1 MPDEELRK
9 LQDNLQGKT
18 VIFTVGNLLKGDD
31 GFGPVLAS
39 RIRDKLPL
47 VIDGGISPENFV
59 HSIIREAPDTILVID
74 AADFKGK
81 SGQARVFTPE
91 EVQHLGYFS
100 THSFPISFILKYL
113 KDNCQNAKVI
123 FLGVQPK
130 SVRFGEGLSQEME
143 ETAGCLRQLLID
155 TLAKE

>member
-1 MPDEELRK
+1 MQEEELRK
-9 LQDNLQGKT
+9 LQEGLQGKT

-39 RIRDKLPL
+39 RIKDKVPS

-81 SGQARVFTPE
+81 SGQARVFSPE

-100 THSFPISFILKYL
+100 THSFPITFILKFL
-113 KDNCQNAKVI
+113 KENCRNAKVV

-130 SVRFGEGLSQEME
+130 SVRFGEGLSKEME
-143 ETAGCLRQLLID
+143 EAEGRLRQALLNI
-155 TLAKE
+155 LAKE

>member
-1 MPDEELRK
+1 MQEELRK
-9 LQDNLQGKT
+9 LQESLQGKT

-39 RIRDKLPL
+39 RIKDKVPT

-81 SGQARVFTPE
+81 SGQARIFAPE
-91 EVQHLGYFS
+91 EIAHLGYFS
-100 THSFPISFILKYL
+100 THSFPITFILKFL
-113 KDNCQNAKVI
+113 QEKCRNAKVI

-143 ETAGCLRQLLID
+143 EAEGCLRQALID
-155 TLAKE
+155 KLATE